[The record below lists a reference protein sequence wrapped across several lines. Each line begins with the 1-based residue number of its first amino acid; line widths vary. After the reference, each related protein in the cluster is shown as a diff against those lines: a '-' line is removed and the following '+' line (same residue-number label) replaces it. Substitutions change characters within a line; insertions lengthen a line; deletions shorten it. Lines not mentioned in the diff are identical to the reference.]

1 MLCVC
6 CVRLGMESGDPNN
19 DWTHTWHPWVR
30 ATVQALFQPQ
40 GASDEHSKIPDPKTS
55 STPTP
60 GSLQPHAGPIQVH
73 TATPATVS
81 ATHAPAPSGIA
92 PVTALK
98 TAAPTRPEP
107 EKFHPTW
114 IFEKYTPIDTKVI
127 DALWKMHID
136 TGYDIDVLD
145 KAWDILKVQAAKNQ
159 QHAIRDIEM
168 LDQIRH
174 AFEEHQMQHFNSL
187 HIKRLQ
193 SNIATKVQEKNAL
206 EAQKKPGMLNAGINY
221 PINQKIQLKDKEI
234 ADLRAEIE
242 KVAILKETYKD
253 SKHIPQRPQV
263 TKCKLLGLFVSPTLQ
278 RQY

>member
-1 MLCVC
+1 
-6 CVRLGMESGDPNN
+6 MEAPDPNN

-114 IFEKYTPIDTKVI
+114 VFEKYTPIDTKMI
-127 DALWKMHID
+127 DILWKMHMD
-136 TGYDIDVLD
+136 TRYDIAALD
-145 KAWDILKVQAAKNQ
+145 KAWDILKVQAEQNE
-159 QHAIRDIEM
+159 QHAKRDLQM

-206 EAQKKPGMLNAGINY
+206 EAQIKPGVTNTRINW
-221 PINQKIQLKDKEI
+221 PIQTQIKSKAKEI
-234 ADLRAEIE
+234 TDLTTKIDE
-242 KVAILKETYKD
+242 LSHFTNTYKD
-253 SKHIPQRPQV
+253 SKHIPERPKL

>member
-1 MLCVC
+1 
-6 CVRLGMESGDPNN
+6 MESGDPTN

-40 GASDEHSKIPDPKTS
+40 AASDEHSKIHDPKTS

-60 GSLQPHAGPIQVH
+60 GSLPPHPGPRHAPV
-73 TATPATVS
+73 TVS
-81 ATHAPAPSGIA
+81 ATHPPAPSTST

-98 TAAPTRPEP
+98 PAVPTRPEP

-187 HIKRLQ
+187 RIKRLE
-193 SNIATKVQEKNAL
+193 SDVATKVQEKNAL

-234 ADLRAEIE
+234 ATLRVEIQG
-242 KVAILKETYKD
+242 
-253 SKHIPQRPQV
+253 P
-263 TKCKLLGLFVSPTLQ
+263 VSYTHLTLPTI
-278 RQY
+278 YSV

>member
-1 MLCVC
+1 
-6 CVRLGMESGDPNN
+6 MEDRPHSN
-19 DWTHTWHPWVR
+19 DWTQGWHPLIADPVN
-30 ATVQALFQPQ
+30 AFLSVLGT
-40 GASDEHSKIPDPKTS
+40 SNNHSEIHTPTKTS
-55 STPTP
+55 STPTSE
-60 GSLQPHAGPIQVH
+60 SLPLRVQVH
-73 TATPATVS
+73 QTIPATVS

-98 TAAPTRPEP
+98 TAVPTRPEP

-114 IFEKYTPIDTKVI
+114 VFEKYTPIDTKMI
-127 DALWKMHID
+127 DILWKMHID
-136 TGYDIDVLD
+136 TRYDIAALD
-145 KAWDILKVQAAKNQ
+145 KAWDILKVQAEQNE
-159 QHAIRDIEM
+159 QHAKRDLQM

-193 SNIATKVQEKNAL
+193 SNLATKVQEKNAL

-234 ADLRAEIE
+234 ATLRVEIQGLRN
-242 KVAILKETYKD
+242 LKTNYKD
-253 SKHIPQRPQV
+253 SEHIPQRPRP
-263 TKCKLLGLFVSPTLQ
+263 TGSKLLGLFVSPTLLQ

>member
-55 STPTP
+55 STPTT
-60 GSLQPHAGPIQVH
+60 GSLPPHAGPRHAPV
-73 TATPATVS
+73 TVS
-81 ATHAPAPSGIA
+81 ATHAPAPSTST
-92 PVTALK
+92 PVTTLK
-98 TAAPTRPEP
+98 TAVPTRPEP

-114 IFEKYTPIDTKVI
+114 VFEKYTPIDTKMI
-127 DALWKMHID
+127 DILWKMHID
-136 TGYDIDVLD
+136 TRYDVAALD
-145 KAWDILKVQAAKNQ
+145 KAWDILKVQAEQNE
-159 QHAIRDIEM
+159 QHAKRDLQM

-193 SNIATKVQEKNAL
+193 SNLVTKLQEKQAL
-206 EAQKKPGMLNAGINY
+206 EAQIKPGMYNARINY
-221 PINQKIQLKDKEI
+221 FTNQKIQLKDNEI
-234 ADLRAEIE
+234 AGLRAEINRV
-242 KVAILKETYKD
+242 KDLKTNYKD
-253 SKHIPQRPQV
+253 SEHIPQRPKP
-263 TKCKLLGLFVSPTLQ
+263 TASKLLGLFVSPTLQ